1 MAKNGNKRQCSKS
14 SSVEPSKRKILRVES
29 PSFEEEINSL
39 LLASDQSDSEGDFED
54 CIISESNHSHHQE
67 NDRVEDSEES
77 GKSRRW
83 PMVVFYRILD
93 LNSMKAHILHNM
105 HQPKIIERGD
115 FLKTS
120 SFVSSPMGDQTTRF
134 WIWIQRRVVCSQLP
148 RELRFVIKRILDDDM
163 VEEDVQSHE
172 TSQGKRKA
180 CRICPPKLHR
190 MTVYTCVGCCDPV
203 CLQCSRPLCK
213 NCQ

>member
-1 MAKNGNKRQCSKS
+1 MPKKNRAVILLSSMHHTNEVDEYTKKPEIIIYYNATKEGVDEADKKCSIYS
-14 SSVEPSKRKILRVES
+14 SSRRT
-29 PSFEEEINSL
+29 
-39 LLASDQSDSEGDFED
+39 
-54 CIISESNHSHHQE
+54 
-67 NDRVEDSEES
+67 
-77 GKSRRW
+77 RRW

-93 LNSMKAHILHNM
+93 LSSMNAHILHNM

-115 FLKTS
+115 FLKTLARS
-120 SFVSSPMGDQTTRF
+120 LVLPH
-134 WIWIQRRVVCSQLP
+134 IQRRVVCSRLP
-148 RELRFVIKRILDDDM
+148 RELRFVMKRILGDDM

-203 CLQCSRPLCK
+203 CLQCSRSLGK
-213 NCQ
+213 NCE